1 MKKLFTLIV
10 AMFAFANIAKA
21 TPSYCLTFVN
31 SEIKAEA
38 HGTQV
43 FYRLPTPLVKDKNY
57 TLTMRVYF
65 ENPFDKGLPFW
76 PYKNGGKT
84 QYTGFNKSSFNAG
97 EWTNV
102 ECQFTAI
109 DDHEFLQF
117 PIGYVNGTMR
127 IDDIVLVEDG
137 TTTNLVNN
145 GSFEDKVDYT
155 SYWSYESMPDNVTWW
170 SWNWAKPIVSWEIYP
185 SPFILGVS
193 GGPLTQDMFHQ
204 WNGVDANA
212 EIVGNGNGDY
222 KLNNSTG
229 LAYGHGS
236 VLYDCYADL
245 SAYSKLIVTAS
256 AGEPRFI
263 FNREA
268 HPENK
273 GNIPFEYPQDKDKE
287 GKKFE
292 TVVDNG
298 DGTKSYI
305 IDLKSITAVSG
316 YAHLNCI
323 KGANWANV
331 TVTSM
336 ELIPDGKAVDG
347 YRHFSCNK
355 ALDFSTVRDIEAY
368 IVPECE
374 DGKVYM
380 KKVTGV
386 VPANTGLILKDV
398 TGASSV
404 TIPTVDRFDSTLVNL
419 LVPVADATEINKAE
433 KGNNYLYDGTKWVA
447 VSAPTAVPA
456 GSCYLPVNSS
466 LVSLV
471 VTDSPISVGDSGFI
485 EVEGSPYDPDKAPEG
500 GIESATRPD
509 HGMVDAPSDT
519 TENNQQNGTATG
531 INSAEA
537 GSEIVSIV
545 TANGA
550 RVNTLQKG
558 INIVT
563 YSNGKRV
570 KVIK

>member
-1 MKKLFTLIV
+1 
-10 AMFAFANIAKA
+10 MFAFANIAKA

-38 HGTQV
+38 YGTQV

-76 PYKNGGKT
+76 PYKKGGET

-102 ECQFTAI
+102 ECQFKAI

-127 IDDIVLVEDG
+127 IDDVVLVEDG

-145 GSFEDKVDYT
+145 GSFEDKVDYIT
-155 SYWSYESMPDNVTWW
+155 FWNYGHEDQVPIDKWW
-170 SWNWAKPIVSWEIYP
+170 SWGWAMPTVSWEIYP

-212 EIVGNGNGDY
+212 EIVGNGNGAY
-222 KLNNSTG
+222 NLNNSTG
-229 LAYGHGS
+229 IPYGDGNVH
-236 VLYDCYADL
+236 YTKYADI
-245 SAYSKLIVTAS
+245 SEYSKLVITCSEGIFRILLNRKEDPNNQGALLEYRNDVQNS
-256 AGEPRFI
+256 AI
-263 FNREA
+263 
-268 HPENK
+268 
-273 GNIPFEYPQDKDKE
+273 
-287 GKKFE
+287 
-292 TVVDNG
+292 TVQDNG
-298 DGTKSYI
+298 DGTKSYSLD
-305 IDLKSITAVSG
+305 IDKIRDEYG
-316 YAHLNCI
+316 YVHLNAI
-323 KGANWANV
+323 KAPYQQTV
-331 TVTSM
+331 TITSM
-336 ELIPDGKAVDG
+336 ELVPNGKAVDG

-404 TIPTVDRFDSTLVNL
+404 TIPGTEPFDSTLVNL
-419 LVPVADATEINKAE
+419 LVPVAKETEITKAE
-433 KGNNYLYDGTKWVA
+433 RGNNYLFDGEKWVA
-447 VSAPTAVPA
+447 VTTPTKLAA
-456 GSCYLPVNSS
+456 GSSYLFTNSS
-466 LVSLV
+466 YSLLEASYKPLSAKDPGFMEG
-471 VTDSPISVGDSGFI
+471 DSPNYNPENGLDPSKEFPTGSIESPTRPENGLITFPEDNSENQDAVGTVTGIDNAQAGKSIVRINSVG
-485 EVEGSPYDPDKAPEG
+485 
-500 GIESATRPD
+500 
-509 HGMVDAPSDT
+509 
-519 TENNQQNGTATG
+519 
-531 INSAEA
+531 
-537 GSEIVSIV
+537 
-545 TANGA
+545 GA
-550 RVNTLQKG
+550 LLNKLQKG
-558 INIVT
+558 VNIVT
-563 YSNGKRV
+563 YSDGSRAT
-570 KVIK
+570 VIIK